1 MKLTTTPRTWNR
13 TYKQDNQENIHTD
26 IHTYTSI
33 QNRGKVPHLH
43 CKMAMAASKLSKIY
57 TTDIS
62 TAKPFQ
68 ELEV

>member
-1 MKLTTTPRTWNR
+1 MKLTTTPRTWNW
-13 TYKQDNQENIHTD
+13 TYKQDNQEN

-57 TTDIS
+57 TTNIS

>member
-1 MKLTTTPRTWNR
+1 MKLTTTPRTWNQ
-13 TYKQDNQENIHTD
+13 TYKQDNQEN

-57 TTDIS
+57 TTNIS